1 MTKTIALAAALLA
14 TGCIGAA
21 AHEGHQKSSGGQ
33 PQAPMSMPMDEPAV
47 QPPRPAQS
55 ELKVLM
61 SHFKQPEYIHVI
73 INVLPLVGMGLGAA
87 LLLAGLRL
95 ESEGMREAGLAL
107 VVLAGFITFP
117 TVKFGQH
124 AYDRLYEQIPLEAQQ
139 WLDVHMSRAERLQWF
154 FYLTGALAAW
164 ALASSRKKKPSALRQ
179 AQASLAAA
187 GLCAALAAWIS
198 HAGGQV
204 RHPEFRLGPPMN
216 NAKPMKEAH
225 RPTEP

>member
-1 MTKTIALAAALLA
+1 MTKTIIFMLMLLA
-14 TGCIGAA
+14 GSCMPAA
-21 AHEGHQKSSGGQ
+21 AHEGHAHHSEG
-33 PQAPMSMPMDEPAV
+33 PEPMTMPMDQPAV
-47 QPPRPAQS
+47 QPPRAAQS
-55 ELKVLM
+55 EWKVLK
-61 SHFKQPEYIHVI
+61 SHLKQPEYIHVI
-73 INVLPLVGMGLGAA
+73 INVMPLVGMALGAG

-107 VVLAGFITFP
+107 VVLAGVITFP

-154 FYLTGALAAW
+154 FYLTGGLAAW
-164 ALASSRKKKPSALRQ
+164 ALASSRKRTPSASRQ
-179 AQASLAAA
+179 AQATLLAA
-187 GLCAALAAWIS
+187 GVCAALAAWIS

-204 RHPEFRLGPPMN
+204 RHPEFRLGPPMGQT
-216 NAKPMKEAH
+216 KPMKEAH